1 MKRPWIAW
9 GLAAAVVAV
18 GVAVGAVSLRGPLV
32 DAVVV
37 QSAPLVRTLQFSARV
52 ATLSRVDVGST
63 LTGRVAQVRVAEGA
77 QVRQGDVL
85 VQLESDELRA
95 ALAQAVASER
105 QAQARLTGLRSSG
118 RTAAQA
124 ASAQANATLQAA
136 IASLA
141 RVQQLVADGFY
152 SPAQLDEARR
162 AVDVA
167 RAQQLS
173 AQAQMQA
180 NADAGSD
187 VVQAQAQWALAQA
200 ATVAARARLAQT
212 DLLAPADARV
222 LVREVEPGQIVQP
235 GKALLSLA
243 LAGPTQL
250 VAQVDERFLDQ
261 LQPGQ
266 KATVVADAFAGQRF
280 TARVLSI
287 APSVDAQ
294 RGAIE
299 VKFALEQQAPGFLR
313 EDMTLS
319 VEVETARR
327 ESALVLPLAAL
338 RGAVAG
344 DAGTVLVREVE
355 PGQIV
360 QPGKALFSLALAGPT
375 QLVAQVDERFLEQ
388 LQLGQPA
395 WVVADA
401 FAGQRFAARV
411 LSIAPAVD
419 AQRGAIEVKF
429 SIEQT
434 PAFLREDMTLSVEV
448 ETARRERA
456 LVLPQAALRG
466 DLAGDMGTVLLL
478 QDGRAQARAV
488 RLGLRTL
495 DAVEVL
501 EGLQERDTVLR
512 GGAVQAGDRVRAR
525 TVAWTAGAGA
535 HGASATGGGDAG
547 SALTNAMGR

>member
-1 MKRPWIAW
+1 MATGSQGGRVNRRWPVWAL
-9 GLAAAVVAV
+9 GAAVLLAAVAM
-18 GVAVGAVSLRGPLV
+18 GAATLRGPQV
-32 DAVVV
+32 DALVV

-63 LTGRVAQVRVAEGA
+63 VTGRVAQVRVMEGT

-95 ALAQAVASER
+95 ALAQAVAAER
-105 QAQARLTGLRSSG
+105 QAKARLEGLRSTG

-124 ASAQANATLQAA
+124 ARAQADASLQAA
-136 IASLA
+136 SASLA
-141 RVQQLVADGFY
+141 RVQQLVAEGFY

-167 RAQQLS
+167 RAQQLG
-173 AQAQMQA
+173 AQAQLQA
-180 NADAGSD
+180 TADAGTE
-187 VVQAQAQWALAQA
+187 VAQAQAQLALAQA
-200 ATVAARARLAQT
+200 ATVAAQARLAQT
-212 DLLAPADARV
+212 TLVAPADAR
-222 LVREVEPGQIVQP
+222 
-235 GKALLSLA
+235 
-243 LAGPTQL
+243 
-250 VAQVDERFLDQ
+250 
-261 LQPGQ
+261 
-266 KATVVADAFAGQRF
+266 
-280 TARVLSI
+280 
-287 APSVDAQ
+287 
-294 RGAIE
+294 
-299 VKFALEQQAPGFLR
+299 
-313 EDMTLS
+313 
-319 VEVETARR
+319 
-327 ESALVLPLAAL
+327 
-338 RGAVAG
+338 
-344 DAGTVLVREVE
+344 VLVREVE

-401 FAGQRFAARV
+401 FAAQRFAARV

-429 SIEQT
+429 SIEQA

-448 ETARRERA
+448 ETARRERT

-466 DLAGDMGTVLLL
+466 PAGGDQASVLVL
-478 QDGRAQARAV
+478 QDGRAQVRNV

-501 EGLQERDTVLR
+501 DGLKEGDTVLR
-512 GGAVQAGDRVRAR
+512 GNATLQDGQRVRAR
-525 TVAWTAGAGA
+525 TAPWPI
-535 HGASATGGGDAG
+535 ASSAPPAAAQGNQGGGVG
-547 SALTNAMGR
+547 PALTGTMGR

>member
-1 MKRPWIAW
+1 M
-9 GLAAAVVAV
+9 GAAT
-18 GVAVGAVSLRGPLV
+18 LRGPQV
-32 DAVVV
+32 DALVV

-63 LTGRVAQVRVAEGA
+63 VTGRVAQVRVMEGT

-95 ALAQAVASER
+95 ALAQAVAAER
-105 QAQARLTGLRSSG
+105 QAKARLEGLRSTG

-124 ASAQANATLQAA
+124 ARAQADASLQAA
-136 IASLA
+136 SASLA
-141 RVQQLVADGFY
+141 RVQQLVAEGFY

-173 AQAQMQA
+173 AQAQLQA
-180 NADAGSD
+180 TADAGTE
-187 VVQAQAQWALAQA
+187 VAQAQAQLALAQA
-200 ATVAARARLAQT
+200 ATVAAQARLAQAT
-212 DLLAPADARV
+212 LVAPADAR
-222 LVREVEPGQIVQP
+222 
-235 GKALLSLA
+235 
-243 LAGPTQL
+243 
-250 VAQVDERFLDQ
+250 
-261 LQPGQ
+261 
-266 KATVVADAFAGQRF
+266 
-280 TARVLSI
+280 
-287 APSVDAQ
+287 
-294 RGAIE
+294 
-299 VKFALEQQAPGFLR
+299 
-313 EDMTLS
+313 
-319 VEVETARR
+319 
-327 ESALVLPLAAL
+327 
-338 RGAVAG
+338 
-344 DAGTVLVREVE
+344 VLVREVE

-401 FAGQRFAARV
+401 FAAQRFAARV

-429 SIEQT
+429 SIEQA

-448 ETARRERA
+448 ETARRERT

-466 DLAGDMGTVLLL
+466 PAGGDQASVLVL
-478 QDGRAQARAV
+478 QDGRAQVRNV

-501 EGLQERDTVLR
+501 GGLKESDTVLR
-512 GGAVQAGDRVRAR
+512 GHASLQDGQRVRAR
-525 TVAWTAGAGA
+525 TVSWTTSSPAPTT
-535 HGASATGGGDAG
+535 ASQGSAQGGGAAP
-547 SALTNAMGR
+547 ALTGTMGR